1 MLLVG
6 ARGDLGA
13 VGGEGRPPGL
23 LGAQDRT
30 HQIEA
35 RHQCQTGDD
44 PPDELDD
51 EPDRQKQHE
60 NSGAAAIG

>member
-6 ARGDLGA
+6 ARRDLGA
-13 VGGEGRPPGL
+13 VGGEGRTPGL

-35 RHQCQTGDD
+35 RYQRQTSDD

-51 EPDRQKQHE
+51 EPDRQEQQE
-60 NSGAAAIG
+60 NSGATAIG